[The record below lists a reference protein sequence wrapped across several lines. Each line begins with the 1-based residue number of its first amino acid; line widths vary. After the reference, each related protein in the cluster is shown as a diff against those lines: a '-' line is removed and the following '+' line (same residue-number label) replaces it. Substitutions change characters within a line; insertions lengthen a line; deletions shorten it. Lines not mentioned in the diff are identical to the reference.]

1 MDFCLEWCTECS
13 VWKDAEYLAL
23 LQSGTKNRAIWEKK
37 EQSSVKQSTEVKG
50 KKTVDLRNR
59 EKNLQRIEKERSEK
73 SGAKHSQGVKINPFE
88 TLNQFAA
95 ISMEEQEVANET
107 EDDAAVAVQ
116 LKNKEQKAN

>member
-23 LQSGTKNRAIWEKK
+23 LQSVGSF